1 MPDPRPAS
9 SPDLIALVEQHA
21 DAIRDDV
28 IAWRR
33 HLHAHPELS
42 FAEHET
48 SAWIAEQLDALG
60 AFTISRPTET
70 SVMAVLRGP
79 QPGPTLALR
88 ADIDALPIQEQ
99 TGLPFASTR
108 DGVMHGCGHDGHA
121 SILLGVAHVL
131 ARAAEQIRGEIRLL
145 FQHGEETFP
154 GGAGQLVAAGVMDGV
169 DRVVG
174 LHLWSPLPTG
184 QVVVQDRNVMAAC
197 DIFTIT
203 IDGVGGHIA
212 QPHTTVD
219 PIVVGAEVVTALQQI
234 VARNVDP
241 QEPAVLSVTGF
252 HAGETIGVIPPTAIL
267 HGGTNSLSPA
277 VQDLLERRIDEV
289 VQGVCAAAGCRGSVD
304 YQRGYAAVI
313 NDPAVAADVRAAV
326 TAVLGPERLVARRPE
341 MVGEDVSAYMR
352 EAPGCFLLLGAGDP
366 SATEVFE
373 HHHPRFDIDEAALHD
388 GVRLLATVALAP
400 PSETAVR

>member
-1 MPDPRPAS
+1 MPDPQ
-9 SPDLIALVEQHA
+9 PDLIDLVSRRA

-28 IAWRR
+28 VTWRR

-42 FAEHET
+42 FEEHET
-48 SAWIAEQLDALG
+48 SAWVAAQIEELG
-60 AFTISRPTET
+60 AFTVTRPTAT
-70 SVMAVLRGP
+70 SVMAVIRGA

-88 ADIDALPIQEQ
+88 ADLDALPIQEQ

-108 DGVMHGCGHDGHA
+108 DGVMHGCGHDGHTA
-121 SILLGVAHVL
+121 ILIGVAHVL
-131 ARAAEQIRGEIRLL
+131 AGAADQLRGEVRLL

-154 GGAGQLVAAGVMDGV
+154 GGAGQLVAAGVMEGV

-184 QVVVQDRNVMAAC
+184 QVVVQDAAVMAAC

-203 IDGVGGHIA
+203 IEGVGGHIA

-219 PIVVGAEVVTALQQI
+219 PIVVGAEVVTALQQV

-252 HAGETIGVIPPTAIL
+252 HAGETIGVIPPAAVL

-277 VQDLLERRIDEV
+277 VQDLLERRIEEV
-289 VQGVCAAAGCRGSVD
+289 VHGVCAAAGARGVVD
-304 YQRGYAAVI
+304 YQRGYAAVV
-313 NDPAVAADVRAAV
+313 NDPAVASDVRAAV
-326 TAVLGPERLVARRPE
+326 AAALGADRLTARRPE

-352 EAPGCFLLLGAGDP
+352 EVPGCFVLLGAGDP
-366 SATEVFE
+366 TADVFE
-373 HHHPRFDIDEAALHD
+373 HHHPRFDIDEDALHD
-388 GVRLLATVALAP
+388 GVRLLSTVALAP
-400 PSETAVR
+400 PAETPVR